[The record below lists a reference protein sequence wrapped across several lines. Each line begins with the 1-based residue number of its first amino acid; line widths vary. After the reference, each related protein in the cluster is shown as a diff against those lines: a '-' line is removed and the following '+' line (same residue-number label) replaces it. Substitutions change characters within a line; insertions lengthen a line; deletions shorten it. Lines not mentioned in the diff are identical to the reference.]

1 MKDQRL
7 GPCVSTTYLELIL
20 FGLTHLVT
28 FSWSVTP
35 VVLISI
41 MASEWRR
48 PSVWSPVDLDDIV
61 PESYAS
67 LGCLAP
73 WGDLKVESK
82 G

>member
-20 FGLTHLVT
+20 FDQHHGIRVEKTLGLV
-28 FSWSVTP
+28 
-35 VVLISI
+35 
-41 MASEWRR
+41 
-48 PSVWSPVDLDDIV
+48 PVDLDDIV
-61 PESYAS
+61 PESYAP
-67 LGCLAP
+67 LAP